1 MDETNNKL
9 NQILAKMEGIRIAE
23 YIELI
28 NNPRR
33 LFFLNFFS
41 GIARGLGMAIG
52 FFILGAVAIWFL
64 GRIAVFNIPVIGDY
78 ITEVVRIV
86 QEQL

>member
-1 MDETNNKL
+1 MDQTNNKL
-9 NQILAKMEGIRIAE
+9 NQILEKMEGVRISE
-23 YIELI
+23 YIELV

-33 LFFLNFFS
+33 LFFLNFLS

>member
-9 NQILAKMEGIRIAE
+9 NKILEKMEGIKMAE
-23 YIELI
+23 YIELV
-28 NNPRR
+28 NNPRK
-33 LFFLNFFS
+33 LLILNFFS
-41 GIARGLGMAIG
+41 GIVRGLGMAIG

-64 GRIAVFNIPVIGDY
+64 SRLAVFNIPVIGDY
-78 ITEVVRIV
+78 ITEIVRIV